1 MLSIRST
8 VALSGGLAAMPVV
21 GLGVYQNTSCK
32 PACLAALECGYRHID
47 SARSYRNEAQVGD
60 SVRECGVPRED
71 VFITSK
77 VNKTIGGYQSC
88 LNAIDDSLKKFR
100 FDYLDLF
107 LIHSA
112 YGGKTVRLEAWK
124 ALLDAKKAGKLRS
137 VGVSNYNIRHLEEI
151 TEAGLELPS
160 VNQIEL
166 HPFCQQKTIVDY
178 CRSHGIVI
186 QAYTPLVKGQFQNP
200 VLQELSKK
208 YGKDPAQILIR
219 WSLQHSFVPLP
230 KSQNPDRVRSNIDVF
245 DFEMS
250 KEDVERLDQLDRGK
264 DGAVTWNPI
273 DAD

>member
-1 MLSIRST
+1 VQTR
-8 VALSGGLAAMPVV
+8 
-21 GLGVYQNTSCK
+21 
-32 PACLAALECGYRHID
+32 RHID
-47 SARSYRNEAQVGD
+47 SARAYRNEAQVGD
-60 SVRECGVPRED
+60 AVRESGIPRED

-77 VNKTIGGYQSC
+77 INRISGGYQSC
-88 LNAIDDSLKKFR
+88 LDDIDDSLKTFG

-124 ALLDAKKAGKLRS
+124 ALLAAKKAGKLRS
-137 VGVSNYNIRHLEEI
+137 VGVSNYNVKHLEEI
-151 TEAGLELPS
+151 SGAGLELPS

-178 CRSHGIVI
+178 CRSRGIII
-186 QAYTPLVKGQFQNP
+186 QAYTPLIRGQFENP
-200 VLQELSKK
+200 VLQELSQK

-219 WSLQHSFVPLP
+219 WSLHHSFVPLP
-230 KSQNPDRVRSNIDVF
+230 KSQNLDRVRSNIDVF

-250 KEDVERLDQLDRGK
+250 REDVQRLDELDCGK